1 MQRSSTPLTVPPP
14 PGLTGKRWGT
24 LDQFLFLH
32 YATLNFVLFHNRCQF
47 TMLSS
52 LLHAC
57 SWKALSNARCGTPHH
72 PLQHWRLW
80 QRLHH
85 KSLEEQQVLHG
96 PELRLWPIP
105 SSPHPPEPVP
115 ISRGELPPFS
125 IHRAQLLPPL
135 SPAPLTLHWL
145 FMTPGEIAM
154 SVNNF
159 KYEQIRYFYFI
170 HFHWLPWV
178 KVGMGWNRARSSVKL
193 LYSVNCITCL
203 YLSCCPPSFQMEYR
217 PNLENTFNLTPFY

>member
-1 MQRSSTPLTVPPP
+1 MHFILCICRCSTLLPLQPLIAPCITQTSSTPLTVPPP

-24 LDQFLFLH
+24 LDQFLSLY
-32 YATLNFVLFHNRCQF
+32 YATVSLMYIGTSLLLWNK

-72 PLQHWRLW
+72 PMQHWRLW
-80 QRLHH
+80 QRLRH

-96 PELRLWPIP
+96 PKLRLWPLP
-105 SSPHPPEPVP
+105 SPPHSPEPVP

-125 IHRAQLLPPL
+125 IHRAQLLSPL
-135 SPAPLTLHWL
+135 SPTPVTLHWL

-159 KYEQIRYFYFI
+159 K
-170 HFHWLPWV
+170 
-178 KVGMGWNRARSSVKL
+178 
-193 LYSVNCITCL
+193 
-203 YLSCCPPSFQMEYR
+203 
-217 PNLENTFNLTPFY
+217 